1 MNTLTFLPETK
12 TVQAG
17 YMCAESENYKVAAC
31 FYHSSFRDINL
42 LKQLYCRD
50 LALFFSFFFWGR
62 RSLQSNSSLYNVN
75 TLRIRVRAVASR
87 PPGKWCRDEYTT
99 LSFFFSPFHWGGGRE
114 VEWPV
119 GRLVVWSQ
127 LLPCAEESFKQ
138 QIEPWLPL
146 CISLIRVYEW

>member
-42 LKQLYCRD
+42 LKQLYSYI
-50 LALFFSFFFWGR
+50 FFSFFFWGR
-62 RSLQSNSSLYNVN
+62 RSPQSNSSLYNVN
-75 TLRIRVRAVASR
+75 TLRIRVASR

-99 LSFFFSPFHWGGGRE
+99 LSFFFSPFHWGGGR
-114 VEWPV
+114 VASWSAHQPV